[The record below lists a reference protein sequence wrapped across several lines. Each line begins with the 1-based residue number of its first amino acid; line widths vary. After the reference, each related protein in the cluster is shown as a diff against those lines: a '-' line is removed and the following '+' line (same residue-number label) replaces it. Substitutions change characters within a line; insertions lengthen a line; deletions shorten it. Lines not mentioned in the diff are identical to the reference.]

1 MEYLTSN
8 VVMLKWMI
16 AEGYGDRRTLERRVA
31 RMEAWLEAPDLLEAD
46 AKAEYFETIDDM
58 FDMIVDAEKNA
69 DRLEVEYSVHGY
81 PSSIDIDWIQDAV
94 DDEML
99 LTVEELTLGAG

>member
-46 AKAEYFETIDDM
+46 AKAEYFETIDVNMD
-58 FDMIVDAEKNA
+58 
-69 DRLEVEYSVHGY
+69 
-81 PSSIDIDWIQDAV
+81 
-94 DDEML
+94 
-99 LTVEELTLGAG
+99 ELTEPILCAPNDPDDARSLSTAISTARRPRSC